1 MQNTPQHHPSLRVRT
16 QGCLSFQPLPIIDWV
31 VFPWASAPAFS
42 AFPVHRASIM
52 GGALVE
58 STAVVTVSY
67 AKIPGPQVRMITL
80 YDRVT
85 VQWLSLPNR
94 ECSVKPVMW
103 LPWYFWAAVP
113 NLFGT
118 RDWFHGRQFFHGPA
132 GLGDAEWFG
141 DDSSTLHLLCTLYL
155 LLDIRSTWDHQI
167 LDSRGWGPLIMRD
180 GCEDEMRWC
189 RHCPR

>member
-1 MQNTPQHHPSLRVRT
+1 
-16 QGCLSFQPLPIIDWV
+16 
-31 VFPWASAPAFS
+31 
-42 AFPVHRASIM
+42 M

-103 LPWYFWAAVP
+103 LPWYF
-113 NLFGT
+113 
-118 RDWFHGRQFFHGPA
+118 
-132 GLGDAEWFG
+132 
-141 DDSSTLHLLCTLYL
+141 
-155 LLDIRSTWDHQI
+155 
-167 LDSRGWGPLIMRD
+167 
-180 GCEDEMRWC
+180 
-189 RHCPR
+189 